1 MIQAKLKT
9 FSAVRY
15 RPHTGVGLVL
25 LIIIILPQLVSSYY
39 TGLMVEMLIFGVFAL
54 SLNLLLGYTGLPSLG
69 HSAFFGTAAYTAGI
83 FSLRVTDNF
92 WIDSMAGLFAAMV
105 MAGLFGLLVLRT
117 TGAYFLMLTF
127 ALAQVVWSAAFKWRT
142 MTGGDNGLPG
152 IARPDFSW
160 LPWSL
165 WDTSV
170 YFYFALVVSLLVL
183 VAMYYLVHSPYGL
196 TLQGIRE
203 NEGRMQSL
211 GYNTW
216 LHKMVVFVLAG
227 FFAGIGGV
235 LFAYYYGFVG
245 NSEVSVLLSAEVFL
259 MVILGGAGTLLGPAF
274 GAGAVVLL
282 RNFVSDY
289 TGRWLLILGVIYVV
303 VVLFAPK
310 GVVVTAQAKV
320 KSLLNGTK
328 RL

>member
-1 MIQAKLKT
+1 MILSRIKNFDT
-9 FSAVRY
+9 VRY
-15 RPHTGVGLVL
+15 RPHAAVAVVFLV
-25 LIIIILPQLVSSYY
+25 IVILPQLLSSYY

-69 HSAFFGTAAYTAGI
+69 HSAFFGTAAYTTGI
-83 FSLRVTDNF
+83 LSLRVTENF
-92 WIDSMAGLFAAMV
+92 WLDALAGLLAAMV
-105 MAGLFGLLVLRT
+105 MAVLFGLLVLRT

-127 ALAQVVWSAAFKWRT
+127 ALAQVVWSAAFKWRS

-152 IARPDFSW
+152 IDRPDFSW
-160 LPWSL
+160 LPWSM
-165 WDTSV
+165 WDTTV
-170 YFYFALVVSLLVL
+170 YFYFALLISLIALVG
-183 VAMYYLVHSPYGL
+183 MYYLVHSPYGL
-196 TLQGIRE
+196 TLQGIRD
-203 NEGRMQSL
+203 NEGRMQAL

-216 LHKMVVFVLAG
+216 LHKMVVFVIAG
-227 FFAGIGGV
+227 FFAGVGGI

-289 TGRWLLILGVIYVV
+289 TGRWLLILGTIYVL

-310 GVVVTAQAKV
+310 GVVVEAQNRT
-320 KSLLNGTK
+320 KSLLK
-328 RL
+328 R